1 MESDLAET
9 IRVIQLVQHVA
20 LGGATL
26 VAMALAE
33 GLDPDR
39 FEVTLAAGAGAGP
52 EGSLL
57 EEMRERGLRVVSV
70 PHLQRNP
77 HPLRDARAV
86 LALRDLLQ
94 SEQPHIVNVHG
105 SKTRLLLPLA
115 ARLAPAPVRV
125 AHIAG
130 WEWQLATGPLADAL
144 LTEAAQLGADSWD
157 AFVPC
162 SHAIRDQ
169 GLARGIGNSDKYHPI
184 WPPVDLDEFRP
195 DPDAGERSR
204 ARAELGLRD
213 DDFVIVSALR
223 LARQKAPL
231 DLLRMTRHVADRRPD
246 ARLLLIGDGPN
257 ADQVRREIARL
268 GLERVVV
275 TAGVRRDVPRL
286 MRSAD
291 LFALLPA
298 WEPFGMVFAEAGA
311 VGLPVVGTRVD
322 GVPEAVADGESGLLV
337 EPGNVQAAADAV
349 LRIAGE
355 PALAARLG
363 QAGIRHAQRFGV
375 DRFVAE
381 TAALYERLLA
391 KSISE

>member
-39 FEVTLAAGAGAGP
+39 FEVTLAAGEGAGP

-57 EEMRERGLRVVSV
+57 EEMRERGFRVVTV

-77 HPLRDARAV
+77 HPLRDARAI
-86 LALRDLLQ
+86 LALRDLLRD
-94 SEQPHIVNVHG
+94 EAPHIVNVHG
-105 SKTRLLLPLA
+105 SKPRLLLPLA
-115 ARLAPAPVRV
+115 ARLAPACIRV

-130 WEWQLATGPLADAL
+130 WEWQVADNPLTDAL
-144 LTEAAQLGADSWD
+144 LAEAAQLGADFWD

-169 GLARGIGNSDKYHPI
+169 GLARGIGGPGKYHPI
-184 WPPVDLDEFRP
+184 WPPVNLAEFAPLR
-195 DPDAGERSR
+195 DSDERSR
-204 ARAELGLRD
+204 VRAELGLRD
-213 DDFVIVSALR
+213 DDFVIISVLR

-231 DLLRMTRHVADRRPD
+231 DLLRMMRLIANRRPD
-246 ARLLLIGDGPN
+246 ARLLMIGGGPME
-257 ADQVRREIARL
+257 DEVRREIAKL
-268 GLERVVV
+268 ELERVVV
-275 TAGVRRDVPRL
+275 MAGVRRDVPRL
-286 MRSAD
+286 MRAAD
-291 LFALLPA
+291 VFALLPA

-311 VGLPVVGTRVD
+311 VGLPTIGARVD
-322 GVPEAVADGESGLLV
+322 GVSEAVAHGETGLLV
-337 EPGNVQAAADAV
+337 EPGNVAAAADAV
-349 LRIAGE
+349 LRIGDAPE
-355 PALAARLG
+355 LAARFG
-363 QAGIRHAQRFGV
+363 EAGIAHAQRFEV
-375 DRFVAE
+375 KRFVAE